1 MASKSEQ
8 SKKILGRIFIVF
20 GILIIIGIII
30 GLKYFFQKEVYYTI
44 TSNDKVYVASW
55 ILYYGPDIGYNPEF
69 DYKNDDWYEK
79 GVHPY
84 SGMEHTNGIIC
95 IYALSSKWD
104 RKNNDPSD
112 LPLYIVGNVS
122 RVHHVYSDSDI
133 EYFDNEIDKYYY
145 KDYWDSYYD
154 Y

>member
-1 MASKSEQ
+1 MANMSE
-8 SKKILGRIFIVF
+8 KRGKILGIIFMVIGILVII
-20 GILIIIGIII
+20 GILI
-30 GLKYFFQKEVYYTI
+30 GLKNYFQKEVYYTI
-44 TSNDKVYVASW
+44 TSNDEVYVASW

-69 DYKNDDWYEK
+69 DYEDDDWYEK

-84 SGMEHTNGIIC
+84 SGMEGTNGIIC
-95 IYALSSKWD
+95 IYALKSKWD
-104 RKNNDPSD
+104 RKYISASNI
-112 LPLYIVGNVS
+112 PLFIVGNVS

-145 KDYWDSYYD
+145 KDYWDSYYE